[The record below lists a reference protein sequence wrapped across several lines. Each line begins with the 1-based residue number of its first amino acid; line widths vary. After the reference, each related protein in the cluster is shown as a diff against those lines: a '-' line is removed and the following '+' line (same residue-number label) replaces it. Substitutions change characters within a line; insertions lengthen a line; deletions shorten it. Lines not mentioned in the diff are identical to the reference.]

1 MKVTN
6 LSKTYILKNSPP
18 VQALKNVSFSLAD
31 SGMVFFLGKSGSGKS
46 TLLNILSGLDKADD
60 GSSIEISGKDICRLS
75 INELDN
81 YRNTCCGFVFQEYNL
96 IPELNVEENI
106 ALAIQLQGQK
116 DTADKIKDVLA
127 QVGLDGY
134 EKRKITEL
142 SGGQKQ
148 RIAIARALIKN
159 PDIIFADEPTGALD
173 KSTGESIMALLKQL
187 SKEKLII
194 VVSHDRDYAATY
206 GDRII
211 ELEDGIIINDSNI
224 SSHRPS
230 TDFVSHSDWKKSH
243 LPTKPALKIGC
254 GTFKSHPIRLITTI
268 LLAIIAFTIF
278 CVSLTIS
285 MNRYNDIVFDAMR
298 SNGLA
303 YSEMHKCSKDSNTI
317 PIKAHEKQSIDNN
330 LGYKSIGVINYPM
343 EYDIE
348 IEQDLLNT
356 YYSFLPNRICEI
368 SQEII
373 YGYDFTL
380 YGQLPQNKNEIGI
393 TRYTAEVLNYIEFS
407 EQSELNLI
415 GKTLTINDN
424 TYTIT
429 AIIDTKLNT
438 SKYASL
444 KNTDAEQSL
453 ISEFT
458 YEINYSA
465 HNLLFINNINDYKI
479 DAIETEHTFCSLKF
493 NESQI
498 LSVEKIAP
506 YKNYANLF
514 QLKETANGIYVPSFL
529 IPTLLR
535 YYDCSIEFN
544 AANYVDY
551 GSLFYALYVY
561 ETGDVYYNAEQII
574 NVYKKYSDIYNLP
587 NDFTC
592 SYSDIKF
599 RLQYDLTINGFH
611 SLDEDSTI
619 LLDSYTYENIYQQIS
634 GDFDSLIVINN
645 KSIKDYISQNSTF
658 RITNYIIN
666 TADSTSDFISSI
678 KRIAYIVFGV
688 FAVFSICLL
697 LNFLSQS
704 LTDRTNTIGVLKA
717 NGCNNANLIKI
728 FIWEG
733 LIVGLI
739 IIACISICIP
749 IVCTVLNKLV
759 GMQSLSFF
767 RFNAYSYI
775 ITTVTVLFFSL
786 LGCLIPLIKLSK
798 LMPTD
803 YLQNV

>member
-1 MKVTN
+1 MEILN
-6 LSKTYILKNSPP
+6 LSKSYILKDSPP

-31 SGMVFFLGKSGSGKS
+31 TGMVFFLGKSGSGKS
-46 TLLNILSGLDKADD
+46 TLLNVLSGLDKADD
-60 GSSIEISGKDICRLS
+60 GSSIEISGKNICRLS
-75 INELDN
+75 INELDS

-116 DTADKIKDVLA
+116 DTENKIKDVLA
-127 QVGLDGY
+127 QVGLNDY

-173 KSTGESIMALLKQL
+173 KSTGESIMELLKQL
-187 SKEKLII
+187 SKDKLVI
-194 VVSHDRDYAATY
+194 VVSHDKEYATKY

-211 ELEDGIIINDSNI
+211 ELEDGVITNDS
-224 SSHRPS
+224 S
-230 TDFVSHSDWKKSH
+230 VSAPCSQTKNGPLSVWKKSH

-268 LLAIIAFTIF
+268 LLAIVAFTIF

-285 MNRYNDIVFDAMR
+285 LNRYNYIVFDAMS

-303 YSEMHKCSKDSNTI
+303 YSQIHKYGKESNTI
-317 PIKAHEKQSIDNN
+317 PIKEHEKQNIDND
-330 LGYKSIGVINYPM
+330 LCYTSIGVIDYPM

-348 IEQDLLNT
+348 FDQELLNT

-373 YGYDFTL
+373 DSYNFTL
-380 YGQLPQNKNEIGI
+380 YGQLPQNTNEIGI
-393 TRYTAEVLNYIEFS
+393 TKYTAEVLNYIKFS

-415 GKTLTINDN
+415 GKTLTIDDI

-429 AIIDTKLNT
+429 SIIDTNLNAN
-438 SKYASL
+438 KYASV
-444 KNTDAEQSL
+444 KNSNAEQSL
-453 ISEFT
+453 TGEFA
-458 YEINYSA
+458 YELNCSA
-465 HNLLFINNINDYKI
+465 HNLLFVNDIDNFKS
-479 DAIETEHTFCSLKF
+479 DAINTDLAFCSLKF
-493 NESQI
+493 NGSQI
-498 LSVEKIAP
+498 LSVEKVAP
-506 YKNYANLF
+506 YKNYDNL
-514 QLKETANGIYVPSFL
+514 LKIKDTDNGAYVPSIL
-529 IPTLLR
+529 LPTLLN

-544 AANYVDY
+544 GTNYIDY

-561 ETGDVYYNAEQII
+561 ETGNEYYDSEQII
-574 NVYKKYSDIYNLP
+574 NAYKKYSDIYDLP

-592 SYSDIKF
+592 SYLDIKF
-599 RLQYDLTINGFH
+599 GLQYDLTINGFH
-611 SLDEDSTI
+611 SLDEDCAI
-619 LLDSYTYENIYQQIS
+619 LLDDNTYDNIYKQIG
-634 GDFDSLIVINN
+634 GDFDSLVVINN
-645 KSIKDYISQNSTF
+645 KAVKEYISQDSTF
-658 RITNYIIN
+658 RIDNYIIN
-666 TADSTSDFISSI
+666 TAEGMSDFISSI

-704 LTDRTNTIGVLKA
+704 LTDRTKTIGVLKA
-717 NGCNNANLIKI
+717 NGCNNSNLIKI

-739 IIACISICIP
+739 ILASISICIP
-749 IVCTVLNKLV
+749 IICTVLDKYV
-759 GMQSLSFF
+759 GITLSFF
-767 RFNAYSYI
+767 GFNAYAYL
-775 ITTVTVLFFSL
+775 ITAVTVLFFSL

-803 YLQNV
+803 YLQNE